1 MKAMESTVYSWGN
14 ITEGIQ
20 NTGKGALTVDSG
32 KRAGSG
38 IFKASKDFVRGDTI
52 QCRVVYVLF

>member
-1 MKAMESTVYSWGN
+1 MESTVYSWGN